1 VAHLL
6 VTDALASYLREATG
20 RRFGFGEFDCALFCA
35 GWVQV
40 RKGIDPAAAW
50 RGHYHTLTG
59 AVRLLKRHGGL
70 VALFDSCLE
79 RAGAVRYGAARRGDI
94 AIVESGGALVSG
106 IVTGPCIACL
116 GAERG
121 IVIRHRDLAP
131 FVAVWSL

>member
-1 VAHLL
+1 M
-6 VTDALASYLREATG
+6 DALAGYLREATG

-70 VALFDSCLE
+70 VELFDSCLD
-79 RAGAVRYGAARRGDI
+79 RVGAVRYGAARRGDI
-94 AIVESGGALVSG
+94 AIVDSGRGLVSG

-116 GAERG
+116 GAEHG
-121 IVIRHRDLAP
+121 IVMRHRDLAP